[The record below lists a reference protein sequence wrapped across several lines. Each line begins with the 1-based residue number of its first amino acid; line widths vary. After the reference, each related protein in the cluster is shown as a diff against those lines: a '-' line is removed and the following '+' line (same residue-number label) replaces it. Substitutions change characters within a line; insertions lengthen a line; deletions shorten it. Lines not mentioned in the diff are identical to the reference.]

1 MKKIKSNLD
10 VVFVI
15 DKSGSMSGNEDN
27 TISSFNEYLERES
40 NNNYKT
46 NVTTL
51 FFNDTYEYLYR
62 RSDIKK
68 IKKMKK
74 SEYVVGG
81 CTALYDALGNSI
93 SYMDECNTD
102 KVMFIIITDGYENA
116 SKKYD
121 KDSKGTSILFKSV
134 SNFQE
139 SMMSDCECCGTAW
152 KEDLDNYIKDNI

>member
-51 FFNDTYEYLYR
+51 FFNDTYEYFNWFLIR
-62 RSDIKK
+62 NKGEDWK
-68 IKKMKK
+68 IV
-74 SEYVVGG
+74 EY
-81 CTALYDALGNSI
+81 
-93 SYMDECNTD
+93 
-102 KVMFIIITDGYENA
+102 GY
-116 SKKYD
+116 
-121 KDSKGTSILFKSV
+121 
-134 SNFQE
+134 
-139 SMMSDCECCGTAW
+139 
-152 KEDLDNYIKDNI
+152 

>member
-51 FFNDTYEYLYR
+51 FFN
-62 RSDIKK
+62 I
-68 IKKMKK
+68 
-74 SEYVVGG
+74 V
-81 CTALYDALGNSI
+81 
-93 SYMDECNTD
+93 
-102 KVMFIIITDGYENA
+102 
-116 SKKYD
+116 
-121 KDSKGTSILFKSV
+121 
-134 SNFQE
+134 
-139 SMMSDCECCGTAW
+139 
-152 KEDLDNYIKDNI
+152 